1 MKNGVERLAVS
12 SGRFAWTEP
21 SQTAP
26 ADAVWRVLRAR
37 HDSRRREFVRAAGE
51 ESPRGASHCDAV
63 YALERDPEYLAGHAV
78 SYEAAAAL
86 AAGVGAAA
94 ELRSGGRRRPGAPR
108 VDRAGRGCSG
118 APPIPIIG
126 GDSCAIN

>member
-1 MKNGVERLAVS
+1 MDRLLADGAG
-12 SGRFAWTEP
+12 GRRL
-21 SQTAP
+21 
-26 ADAVWRVLRAR
+26 RVLRAR
-37 HDSRRREFVRAAGE
+37 HDSRRREFVRAAAE

-86 AAGVGAAA
+86 AAELSAPRPNFDLVGADVQ
-94 ELRSGGRRRPGAPR
+94 APPESNAQ
-108 VDRAGRGCSG
+108 DWGCSG